1 MNKQFLTIEEQVS
14 LLRERGVATS
24 ETTAQILLREG
35 YYAVVNGYGKA
46 FLDEAASAAAHG
58 DRFLAGTTFDD
69 MYRLFLFDRELR
81 VVTFRALMCVEGTLR
96 SLLSHTFTEHHPKPE
111 SYLREGCYATSR
123 EYLLG
128 ERAFAGDLAWLINTL
143 EHHARGYQ
151 NDEHDSDRYDDR
163 RLAWYRERYDAIPLW
178 VLFSD
183 LTFGNLRYFFALMR
197 RAEQRVVCERLRE
210 ACGTT
215 AQGQTLTPKALLH
228 DLEALG
234 LLRNCCAHEER
245 IYNATFGTDELTYLQ
260 MLERLAAF
268 LADEDEERLYRAV
281 NTLVKRF
288 GEMSPHVQTAL
299 ANAGF

>member
-1 MNKQFLTIEEQVS
+1 MENFNLKAHLAKIYSSFPEAEHQPLIGITCNYVDGDAALRDRYYMQV
-14 LLRERGVATS
+14 VA
-24 ETTAQILLREG
+24 
-35 YYAVVNGYGKA
+35 
-46 FLDEAASAAAHG
+46 
-58 DRFLAGTTFDD
+58 AG
-69 MYRLFLFDRELR
+69 
-81 VVTFRALMCVEGTLR
+81 GTPVLI
-96 SLLSHTFTEHHPKPE
+96 PPVADKNV
-111 SYLREGCYATSR
+111 
-123 EYLLG
+123 
-128 ERAFAGDLAWLINTL
+128 LINTL

-288 GEMSPHVQTAL
+288 GEMSPRVQTAL